1 MMNIVFDAD
10 ILSIFAKVDAIPYL
24 EKLFINDRLL
34 VTPFVYTELKVPK
47 EYGYDYP
54 DQIFNSDRFELV
66 QMNDEEIDE
75 FKSKLLVVKSVHS
88 GELEAII
95 IAKNRDYMFSSN
107 DKKALK
113 YAISQGVS
121 VLHFHSIL
129 RALWKFGV
137 LTQKEVRELIGVM
150 EIKDNMEVRNKN
162 LIFD

>member
-1 MMNIVFDAD
+1 MMNIIFDAD
-10 ILSIFAKVDAIPYL
+10 ILSTFAKVDAIHYL
-24 EKLFINDRLL
+24 EKLFTNDRLL
-34 VTPFVYTELKVPK
+34 VTPAVYTELKVPK

-66 QMNDEEIDE
+66 QINGEEINE
-75 FKSKLLVVKSVHS
+75 FKSKLLEVKSVHS

-95 IAKNRDYMFSSN
+95 IAKNRGFMFSSN
-107 DKKALK
+107 DTKALK
-113 YAISQGVS
+113 YAVSQGVS

-137 LTQKEVRELIGVM
+137 LTQKEVRELIGIM
-150 EIKDNMEVRNKN
+150 EIKDNMEVRNTD